1 VDNVLSHLQPIF
13 RDVFDDPSLTVTA
26 ESSASTVEGWDSLAQ
41 INLVSAIEQEFKIRF
56 RFGELEKLKNVAEM
70 VELIKTKLKP

>member
-1 VDNVLSHLQPIF
+1 MDNVLSHLQPIF